1 MNDKPNDTTWQ
12 AKWGEEALSKGV
24 TPVPRAFLLHAGQAG
39 LNPAQQILLIH
50 LMSYWWKASRDPF
63 PSLTELRKRTGMSE
77 KTIGKHLKALEERK
91 WISRKRRYNN
101 SYRFDLDRLARRVG
115 WLAARQDNVQEE
127 AAKAAE
133 AEQQAPP
140 QAREEVPSYTSR
152 KAPVLQPEEPHT
164 DTDNRFSPSFEEI
177 QKFMEEG
184 E

>member
-1 MNDKPNDTTWQ
+1 MNEKPNDTTWQ

-50 LMSYWWKASRDPF
+50 LMSYWWKQSRDPF

-77 KTIGKHLKALEERK
+77 KTIGKHLRALEERK
-91 WISRKRRYNN
+91 WLSRKRRYNN

-115 WLAARQDNVQEE
+115 WLAAREDNVQEE
-127 AAKAAE
+127 AAAG
-133 AEQQAPP
+133 QQAPT
-140 QAREEVPSYTSR
+140 QAGAEIPSYTSR
-152 KAPVLQPEEPHT
+152 KAPVPQPEEPHT

-177 QKFMEEG
+177 QKFMEEK

>member
-1 MNDKPNDTTWQ
+1 MNEKPNDTTWQ
-12 AKWGEEALSKGV
+12 ARWGEQALSKGV
-24 TPVPRAFLLHAGQAG
+24 IAVPAAFLLHAGQAG

-91 WISRKRRYNN
+91 WLSRKRRYNN

-115 WLAARQDNVQEE
+115 WLAAREDNVKEE
-127 AAKAAE
+127 AA
-133 AEQQAPP
+133 AEQQAPT

-152 KAPVLQPEEPHT
+152 KAPVPQPEEPYI
-164 DTDNRFSPSFEEI
+164 DTDNRFSPSFEEM
-177 QKFMEEG
+177 QKFMEEK

>member
-1 MNDKPNDTTWQ
+1 MNEKPNDTTWQ

-50 LMSYWWKASRDPF
+50 LMSYWWKQSRDPF

-91 WISRKRRYNN
+91 WLSRKRRYNN

-115 WLAARQDNVQEE
+115 WLAAREDNVKE
-127 AAKAAE
+127 AAAAE
-133 AEQQAPP
+133 LQAPT

-152 KAPVLQPEEPHT
+152 KAPVPQPEEPYI
-164 DTDNRFSPSFEEI
+164 DTDNRFSPSFEEM
-177 QKFMEEG
+177 QKFMEEK

>member
-1 MNDKPNDTTWQ
+1 MNEKPNDTTWQ
-12 AKWGEEALSKGV
+12 ARWGEQALSKGV
-24 TPVPRAFLLHAGQAG
+24 IAVPAAFLLHAGQAG

-50 LMSYWWKASRDPF
+50 LMSYWWKQSRDPF

-91 WISRKRRYNN
+91 WLSRKRRYNN

-115 WLAARQDNVQEE
+115 WLAAREDNVKEE
-127 AAKAAE
+127 AAAE
-133 AEQQAPP
+133 LQAPT

-152 KAPVLQPEEPHT
+152 KAPVSQPEEPHT

>member
-1 MNDKPNDTTWQ
+1 MNEKPNDTTWQ
-12 AKWGEEALSKGV
+12 ARWGEQALSKGV
-24 TPVPRAFLLHAGQAG
+24 IAVPAAFLLHAGQAG

-115 WLAARQDNVQEE
+115 WLAARQDNVQAE

-177 QKFMEEG
+177 QKFMEEK